1 MKEPKFDVQFCL
13 HSCHVS
19 RFEQHASRALGQIWP
34 RPTIYTAMSHSSSRR
49 SSLIWNR
56 QWTFKRRLQDRTVHN
71 GPSQKQ
77 NEGPIFHMQTRRV
90 WLWAEIFAAKGSS
103 NYPAYL
109 FTKGWPPISIF
120 LWHSLPSLD
129 SSKNPKQAAQ
139 IFQPPWVCWGLN
151 SAGSCCFITF

>member
-1 MKEPKFDVQFCL
+1 MCN
-13 HSCHVS
+13 SACT
-19 RFEQHASRALGQIWP
+19 RATSQGSNNMPPGQIWP

-49 SSLIWNR
+49 SSLVWNR
-56 QWTFKRRLQDRTVHN
+56 QWTYKRRLQDHTLHN
-71 GPSQKQ
+71 GPSHSQKQ
-77 NEGPIFHMQTRRV
+77 NEGPTFHMQTRHI

-103 NYPAYL
+103 NYPVNL

>member
-1 MKEPKFDVQFCL
+1 MCN
-13 HSCHVS
+13 SACT
-19 RFEQHASRALGQIWP
+19 RATSQGSNNMPLGQIWP

-56 QWTFKRRLQDRTVHN
+56 QWTFKRRLQDHTVHN

-77 NEGPIFHMQTRRV
+77 NEGPIFHMQTRHV

-129 SSKNPKQAAQ
+129 SSKNPRQAAQ

-151 SAGSCCFITF
+151 SVGLCCFITF

>member
-1 MKEPKFDVQFCL
+1 MCN
-13 HSCHVS
+13 SACT
-19 RFEQHASRALGQIWP
+19 RATSQGSNNMPLGQIWP

-49 SSLIWNR
+49 SSLIWNG
-56 QWTFKRRLQDRTVHN
+56 QWTYKRQLQDHTLHN
-71 GPSQKQ
+71 GPSLKQ
-77 NEGPIFHMQTRRV
+77 NEGPTFHMQTRHV

-103 NYPAYL
+103 NHPAYL

-139 IFQPPWVCWGLN
+139 ISQPPWVRWGLKP
-151 SAGSCCFITF
+151 AGSCCFITF

>member
-1 MKEPKFDVQFCL
+1 MCN
-13 HSCHVS
+13 SACT
-19 RFEQHASRALGQIWP
+19 RATSQGSNNMPLGQIWP

-56 QWTFKRRLQDRTVHN
+56 QWTYERRLQDRTVHN

-90 WLWAEIFAAKGSS
+90 WLRAEIFAAKGSS
-103 NYPAYL
+103 NYPADL

-151 SAGSCCFITF
+151 SVGL